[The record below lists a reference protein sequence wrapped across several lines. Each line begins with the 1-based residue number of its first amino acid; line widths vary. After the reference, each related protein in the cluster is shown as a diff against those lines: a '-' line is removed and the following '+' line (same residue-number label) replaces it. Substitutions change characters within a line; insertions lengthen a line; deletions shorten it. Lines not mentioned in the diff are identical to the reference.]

1 MNKEYMLKRIESW
14 INSHDGYS
22 LYVDG
27 TSGVYVLCDDFEY
40 SDNLSH
46 DRFFGSL
53 TQLYNYLFV

>member
-1 MNKEYMLKRIESW
+1 MLKRIESW

-40 SDNLSH
+40 SDHLSH
-46 DRFFGSL
+46 DRFFGSI